1 MYLVP
6 FAGISFL
13 WFMGAVRD
21 RLGDKEDKFF
31 ATLFLGSGF
40 LFVGMLFVLAA
51 LAGGLL
57 ELAAEHQGHPP
68 LQVWEF
74 GRPTAYNLL
83 TTCAMRMAGVFAI
96 ATSTIALHTG
106 LLLRWLALTGFLVG
120 LLSLFAVGP
129 CPGSNSRSRSG
140 SSQSTSISL
149 PFHDRPARRIVN
161 AIFDTVDPIRSATAM
176 QRLST
181 RC

>member
-1 MYLVP
+1 
-6 FAGISFL
+6 
-13 WFMGAVRD
+13 MGAVRD

-57 ELAAEHQGHPP
+57 ELAAEHQGRPP
-68 LQVWEF
+68 LPVWEF

-96 ATSTIALHTG
+96 ATSTIALRTG
-106 LLLRWLALTGFLVG
+106 LLFRWPALTGFLVG

-129 CPGSNSRSRSG
+129 MQTDELGQAQMYLRPNLTRRMGRATVADGSG
-140 SSQSTSISL
+140 Q
-149 PFHDRPARRIVN
+149 PMH
-161 AIFDTVDPIRSATAM
+161 
-176 QRLST
+176 
-181 RC
+181 